1 MFQRFTDQAREAVEL
16 AQDEARRLGHGW
28 VGTEHLLLGLVR
40 GAGRAGVVLA
50 RLELTVDEVRDQVAR
65 IVGRG
70 DEVETDG
77 MQFTP
82 RAKKVIQLASK
93 NSGFGADVGTDSIL
107 FALLEEGQG
116 VANEILD
123 WYGATPDKVFAAF
136 EDGLSGESAHE
147 STNSTRAPEV
157 RELSTGAELRVTG
170 AVTERAVVCV
180 NGGQAAD
187 VPGTWSTSLEW
198 LVRRLVPRFPELAF
212 GEVKYRIKSWKR
224 LDMCTEDALAA
235 IEQMGASHTLV
246 IGFSM
251 GGAVA
256 IKAARHTSVEEVVGL
271 APWIPDR
278 LDLSPLQG
286 RRLVVYHG
294 SLDRYLPGIP
304 GVSPNNSR
312 AGYERASAMGIDAT
326 YTLIPGALH
335 GIAVRAPGGRP
346 VPLPKARTW
355 ARYVAS
361 AVETWAAG

>member
-1 MFQRFTDQAREAVEL
+1 MTEL
-16 AQDEARRLGHGW
+16 
-28 VGTEHLLLGLVR
+28 
-40 GAGRAGVVLA
+40 
-50 RLELTVDEVRDQVAR
+50 
-65 IVGRG
+65 
-70 DEVETDG
+70 
-77 MQFTP
+77 P
-82 RAKKVIQLASK
+82 
-93 NSGFGADVGTDSIL
+93 
-107 FALLEEGQG
+107 
-116 VANEILD
+116 
-123 WYGATPDKVFAAF
+123 
-136 EDGLSGESAHE
+136 
-147 STNSTRAPEV
+147 
-157 RELSTGAELRVTG
+157 TGAELRVTG
-170 AVTERAVVCV
+170 VPAERAVVCV
-180 NGGQAAD
+180 NGGTGAD

-235 IEQMGASHTLV
+235 IEQMGAGHTLV

-256 IKAARHTSVEEVVGL
+256 IKAARHPSVEEVVGL
-271 APWIPDR
+271 APWIPER

-304 GVSPNNSR
+304 GVNPSNSR
-312 AGYERASAMGIDAT
+312 AGYERARAMGVDAT

-346 VPLPKARTW
+346 LPLPKARAW